1 MAQCQEISQSYR
13 SQRGCSPR
21 VDDPTTHVMAAASP
35 VVEVSV
41 DADYPQLR
49 SRTTAEQNPPIVK
62 KQPPPE
68 SNEGIRVRQLVILS
82 FWAIV
87 VILGIPIWLWT
98 TSIHRARLPLQ
109 EMMDWAA
116 GRVIY
121 YRLGKLPSQTDHLC
135 QACRPS
141 FPLQIVVEAPLLPES
156 EVLRI
161 VRATQ
166 HALDDQN
173 DFSLHHLRL
182 RVGNSHVPLNVSQQR
197 RKTEQDRQANSS
209 SGDISTTK
217 ELALRITLIPNAGLT
232 AAQAELQTQSASL
245 NVEYPPSS
253 VPLASSTSFPLA
265 TFIAAQLQELFAEE
279 QSLIALALTA
289 SPASTNGHQSS
300 ASAGP
305 PSLSSSPTAVDSK
318 DHRPGRARSISPEP
332 AARLASRNSRA
343 LKYSPTYHITISL
356 FSPNAWPSSWDIEAA
371 IAEYLA
377 PLIRSASVISNFT
390 IDTQTQLYASF
401 SPSVQPP
408 EYDASRDVWTLREED
423 LGGFINA
430 AEWPLSPSIGTGP
443 TLNFII
449 YVPDP
454 TTSPL
459 VIKESQANSW
469 MIPQWGGIVIL
480 NPPSSARLSQVQAKG
495 LSKEDI
501 QPALLVFSHQL
512 LSFLGTPE
520 SPPSIPLKLQ
530 TLTRLRAVS
539 LLLSA
544 SSTMGSLARLTV
556 ALPSIAI
563 PETVSTAVEVTLQH
577 LGRSCTALKN
587 GEFSTA
593 LDNARTAEIAAERG
607 FFEKSMVGQLYFP
620 DEHKVAV
627 YLPLLGPVGVP
638 LIMSALKELKR
649 IWMVRRSR
657 SSSAP

>member
-1 MAQCQEISQSYR
+1 
-13 SQRGCSPR
+13 
-21 VDDPTTHVMAAASP
+21 MAAASP
-35 VVEVSV
+35 VVEVSLDV
-41 DADYPQLR
+41 DDLQLR
-49 SRTTAEQNPPIVK
+49 SGTTAEQNPPVVK
-62 KQPPPE
+62 KKPPPE

-87 VILGIPIWLWT
+87 AILGIPIWLWT

-116 GRVIY
+116 GR
-121 YRLGKLPSQTDHLC
+121 
-135 QACRPS
+135 ACRPS
-141 FPLQIVVEAPLLPES
+141 FPLQIVVEGPLLPES

-166 HALDDQN
+166 HALDDRN

-182 RVGNSHVPLNVSQQR
+182 RVGNSHVPLNASQRQE
-197 RKTEQDRQANSS
+197 TEQDRQADSS
-209 SGDISTTK
+209 SGHISTT
-217 ELALRITLIPNAGLT
+217 EEMALKITLIPNGGLT
-232 AAQAELQTQSASL
+232 AAHAEFQTQSASL
-245 NVEYPPSS
+245 NVVYPPSS
-253 VPLASSTSFPLA
+253 APLASSTSFPLA
-265 TFIAAQLQELFAEE
+265 NYIAAQLQDLFAEE
-279 QSLIALALTA
+279 QALIALALTA
-289 SPASTNGHQSS
+289 SPASTSGHQSS
-300 ASAGP
+300 ASTGP
-305 PSLSSSPTAVDSK
+305 SSLSSSPTAVGSK
-318 DHRPGRARSISPEP
+318 DNRLGRARSISPEL
-332 AARLASRNSRA
+332 AARLASRNSQA

-408 EYDASRDVWTLREED
+408 EYDASRDVWTLRAED

-430 AEWPLSPSIGTGP
+430 AEWPLSPSIGAGP

-454 TTSPL
+454 ATSPL
-459 VIKESQANSW
+459 MIKDSHANSW
-469 MIPQWGGIVIL
+469 MIPQWGGVVIL
-480 NPPSSARLSQVQAKG
+480 NPPSPARLNQVQAKG

-544 SSTMGSLARLTV
+544 SSTMGSLARLTI

-563 PETVSTAVEVTLQH
+563 PETVSTAVEATLQH

-593 LDNARTAEIAAERG
+593 LDNAKTAEMAAERG

-638 LIMSALKELKR
+638 LIMSALKELRR

-657 SSSAP
+657 SSN

>member
-1 MAQCQEISQSYR
+1 M
-13 SQRGCSPR
+13 
-21 VDDPTTHVMAAASP
+21 
-35 VVEVSV
+35 
-41 DADYPQLR
+41 
-49 SRTTAEQNPPIVK
+49 
-62 KQPPPE
+62 
-68 SNEGIRVRQLVILS
+68 
-82 FWAIV
+82 
-87 VILGIPIWLWT
+87 
-98 TSIHRARLPLQ
+98 
-109 EMMDWAA
+109 
-116 GRVIY
+116 
-121 YRLGKLPSQTDHLC
+121 
-135 QACRPS
+135 
-141 FPLQIVVEAPLLPES
+141 QIVVEGPLLPES
-156 EVLRI
+156 EVLHI
-161 VRATQ
+161 VQATQ

-182 RVGNSHVPLNVSQQR
+182 RVGNGDIPLHAIQQR
-197 RKTEQDRQANSS
+197 QKTEQNGLTHGSSQDVSTAQETALTIHLILNS
-209 SGDISTTK
+209 
-217 ELALRITLIPNAGLT
+217 GLT
-232 AAQAELQTQSASL
+232 AAHAELQTQSASL

-253 VPLASSTSFPLA
+253 IPLASSTSFPLA
-265 TFIAAQLQELFAEE
+265 TFIAAQLQDLFAEE
-279 QSLIALALTA
+279 QALIALALTA
-289 SPASTNGHQSS
+289 SPAPTNGHQSS
-300 ASAGP
+300 ASAGSS
-305 PSLSSSPTAVDSK
+305 SLSPSPTALGSK
-318 DHRPGRARSISPEP
+318 DHRRGRARSISPELT
-332 AARLASRNSRA
+332 ARLASRASRA

-356 FSPNAWPSSWDIEAA
+356 FSPSAWPSSWDIEAA

-377 PLIRSASVISNFT
+377 PLLRSASVISNFT
-390 IDTQTQLYASF
+390 VDTQTQLYASF

-408 EYDASRDVWTLREED
+408 EYDAGRGVWTLKEED

-430 AEWPLSPSIGTGP
+430 AEWPLSPSIGAGP

-459 VIKESQANSW
+459 LIKESQANSW

-480 NPPSSARLSQVQAKG
+480 NPPSSAPPRQVQAKG

-520 SPPSIPLKLQ
+520 SPPSIQLKLQ

-563 PETVSTAVEVTLQH
+563 PETVSTAVDITLRH
-577 LGRSCTALKN
+577 LERSCTALKD
-587 GEFSTA
+587 GKFRTA
-593 LDNARTAEIAAERG
+593 LDNAKTAEMAAERG

-649 IWMVRRSR
+649 IWTVHRSR
-657 SSSAP
+657 STSSGAP

>member
-1 MAQCQEISQSYR
+1 MPVMGSSVA
-13 SQRGCSPR
+13 GD
-21 VDDPTTHVMAAASP
+21 VDG
-35 VVEVSV
+35 
-41 DADYPQLR
+41 PQLL
-49 SRTTAEQNPPIVK
+49 SKTTAHAVVR

-68 SNEGIRVRQLVILS
+68 SNEGIYVRQSVILS

-87 VILGIPIWLWT
+87 IILGIPIWLWT

-109 EMMDWAA
+109 EMVDWAE
-116 GRVIY
+116 GR
-121 YRLGKLPSQTDHLC
+121 
-135 QACRPS
+135 
-141 FPLQIVVEAPLLPES
+141 IVVEGPLLPES

-161 VRATQ
+161 IQATQ

-182 RVGNSHVPLNVSQQR
+182 RVGNGYNPLNASRQR
-197 RKTEQDRQANSS
+197 QKTEQNGQAHGSS
-209 SGDISTTK
+209 QDASTAQET
-217 ELALRITLIPNAGLT
+217 ALRINLTPNSGLT
-232 AAQAELQTQSASL
+232 AAHAELQTLSASL

-253 VPLASSTSFPLA
+253 IPLASSTSFPLA
-265 TFIAAQLQELFAEE
+265 TFIAARLQDLFAEE
-279 QSLIALALTA
+279 QALIALALRT
-289 SPASTNGHQSS
+289 SPTPKNGHQSS

-305 PSLSSSPTAVDSK
+305 SSLSPSPTALGSK
-318 DHRPGRARSISPEP
+318 DHTQGRARSISPEIT
-332 AARLASRNSRA
+332 ARLAGRASRA
-343 LKYSPTYHITISL
+343 LKYSPTYHFTISL

-377 PLIRSASVISNFT
+377 PLLRSASVISNFT
-390 IDTQTQLYASF
+390 VDTQTQLYASF

-408 EYDASRDVWTLREED
+408 EYDAGRGIWTLREED

-430 AEWPLSPSIGTGP
+430 AEWPLSPSIGAGP

-459 VIKESQANSW
+459 LIKESQANNW

-480 NPPSSARLSQVQAKG
+480 NPPSSAPPSQVQAKG

-563 PETVSTAVEVTLQH
+563 PETVSTAVDITLRY
-577 LGRSCTALKN
+577 LERSCTALKD
-587 GEFSTA
+587 GKFRTA
-593 LDNARTAEIAAERG
+593 LDNAKTAEMAAERG

-649 IWMVRRSR
+649 IWTVRRSR
-657 SSSAP
+657 STTSGAP